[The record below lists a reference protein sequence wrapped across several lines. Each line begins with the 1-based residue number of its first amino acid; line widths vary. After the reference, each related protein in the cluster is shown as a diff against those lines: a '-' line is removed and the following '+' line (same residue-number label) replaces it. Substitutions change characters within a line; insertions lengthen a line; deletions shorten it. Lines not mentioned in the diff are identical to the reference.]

1 MQITISGRAAALLVV
16 TAAIIVG
23 GSIAYAAIPDSSGVF
38 TGCRSNSNGSLRL
51 IDKTVAT
58 SSPLGR
64 CTAAETE
71 VQWGQTGPQGLVGAT
86 GPQGPQGNPGPAATL
101 DNLNVFW
108 TSQGFRDLDSRESAT
123 IFAFCP
129 SGSRRVAGGFS
140 SRDVTVH
147 SSLPFES
154 ANGDQGW
161 QVSGTADFALISSD
175 AFLRPWVVCV
185 TLN

>member
-71 VQWGQTGPQGLVGAT
+71 VQ
-86 GPQGPQGNPGPAATL
+86 
-101 DNLNVFW
+101 
-108 TSQGFRDLDSRESAT
+108 
-123 IFAFCP
+123 
-129 SGSRRVAGGFS
+129 
-140 SRDVTVH
+140 
-147 SSLPFES
+147 
-154 ANGDQGW
+154 
-161 QVSGTADFALISSD
+161 
-175 AFLRPWVVCV
+175 
-185 TLN
+185 